1 MKSLHSSK
9 GSVLLVALIFA
20 MVLAVTVGSF
30 VSLSIGT
37 LQHST
42 RNVHYNN
49 ALNVAEAGLE
59 QAMWALNNS
68 FESSPLSWTSGGTE
82 ANPTRLRTGSSGSLD
97 LPDVK
102 GFYSIFIENSFT
114 VEAIRTHIVDM
125 QKAGATTDEIRAWL
139 VTHIPTVHARGVVQ
153 PPTGPALT
161 KNLKLKLA
169 IRSPW
174 ENGMVGRT
182 RIDLDG
188 GDVGSYDSTATATVP
203 ANLAAMGYGITV
215 ASPTS
220 VIGNVAIGTPADIK
234 GHLSIGIGTE
244 NSTDFLASIKGSIT
258 GPTSP
263 SGITVDPN
271 LISYDFNESYAD
283 TVVPT
288 NTGTGIT
295 QLTALPARTTTGPNA
310 GWTVIGDPTGAT
322 LQRYTLT
329 GNLGGDS
336 KNPANLLVV
345 GPVQIIVP
353 GGSFAPE
360 GMFVLDGTKAIPQL
374 DKTGKVTS
382 TTDTTVGKGL
392 AEVYVEGDI
401 VLNGAPGSLNDGS
414 RPSLLR
420 VFSTLSAAEAAAGNT
435 QNVFL
440 NGNANITAL
449 IYAPYGDVK
458 LNGGGSKGFFA
469 GALVANT
476 IKIGG
481 SGYRFVYDVS
491 AANED
496 ITGFRLSRWI
506 EFVKGPDPVAY

>member
-1 MKSLHSSK
+1 M
-9 GSVLLVALIFA
+9 VALIFS
-20 MVLAVTVGSF
+20 MILAVTVASF
-30 VSLSIGT
+30 VSLSIST

-68 FESSPLSWTSGGTE
+68 FDASPLYWTSGGTE
-82 ANPTRLRTGSSGSLD
+82 ANPTRLRTGNAGSPD
-97 LPDVK
+97 FSDVK
-102 GFYSIFIENSFT
+102 GYYSIFIENSFT
-114 VEAIRTHIVDM
+114 VS
-125 QKAGATTDEIRAWL
+125 EIRAHIAAMQSDPSMTTDDIRTWL

-161 KNLKLKLA
+161 KSLKLKLA

-174 ENGMVGRT
+174 ENGLVGRT

-188 GDVGSYDSTATATVP
+188 GEVGSYDSTVGAVP
-203 ANLAAMGYGITV
+203 ANLAAMGEGITV

-220 VIGNVAIGTPADIK
+220 VIGNIAIGSPADIK
-234 GHLSIGIGTE
+234 GHLSIGIGAE
-244 NSTDFLASIKGSIT
+244 NSSTFLASIKGSIT
-258 GPTSP
+258 IPASP
-263 SGITVDPN
+263 SGVTVDPN

-283 TVVPT
+283 MVAPT

-295 QLTALPARTTTGPNA
+295 QLIALPAPTTTGPNT
-310 GWTVIGDPTGAT
+310 GWTVIGDPTGTT

-345 GPVQIIVP
+345 GHVQIIVP

-360 GMFVLDGTKAIPQL
+360 GMFVLNGTNQSIPQL
-374 DKTGKVTS
+374 DKNGHLTATPDLTS
-382 TTDTTVGKGL
+382 GKGL

-401 VLNGAPGSLNDGS
+401 VLNGAPGTLNDGS
-414 RPSLLR
+414 RPTLLKI
-420 VFSTLSAAEAAAGNT
+420 FSTLSAAEAEAGNT

-449 IYAPYGDVK
+449 VYAPYTNVK
-458 LNGGGSKGFFA
+458 LSGGGSKGFFA
-469 GALVANT
+469 GALVADT

-481 SGYRFVYDVS
+481 NGYRFVYDVS